1 MIEKSGTRPLRRHLV
16 LLAGLLVLIF
26 PIYAA
31 LVASSHT
38 ALQILSG
45 FPVWFGSHLVDNY
58 LHVIFKGV
66 GEAAPPVG
74 RMLINSLIM
83 ALGISIGKIIISII
97 SAYAVVY
104 FRFPLRK
111 FCFWLIF
118 ITLLLPV
125 PVRIIPTYQVAADL
139 NILNSYVGLI
149 VPLIA
154 SATATFFFRQFFLT
168 IPDELMEAARIDG
181 AGPIRFFIDI
191 VLPLSR
197 TTIAALFVIEFI
209 YGWNRY
215 LWPLVATTDP
225 DMYTIVMGIQHLANV
240 PGGIPPWHWVMATTI
255 LAMLPPLIVVITMQ
269 RQFVKGFIEPEK

>member
-1 MIEKSGTRPLRRHLV
+1 MIEKTGTRTVRRHCV
-16 LLAGLLVLIF
+16 LLVGILVCLF
-26 PIYAA
+26 PVYAA

-38 ALQILSG
+38 AIEILG
-45 FPVWFGSHLVDNY
+45 QFPVWFGTHIVANYKHVLVEG
-58 LHVIFKGV
+58 IG
-66 GEAAPPVG
+66 GAAPPVG
-74 RMLINSLIM
+74 RMLLNSFIM
-83 ALGISIGKIIISII
+83 ALGISVGKIVISIF

-118 ITLLLPV
+118 ITLMLPV
-125 PVRIIPTYQVAADL
+125 QVRILPTYHVVATLHMLDTY
-139 NILNSYVGLI
+139 SGLI

-181 AGPIRFFIDI
+181 AGPMRFFFDI
-191 VLPLSR
+191 ILPLSR

-209 YGWNRY
+209 YGWNLY
-215 LWPLVATTDP
+215 LWPLIVTTHQS
-225 DMYTIVMGIQHLANV
+225 MYTIVMGIQHLANV
-240 PGGIPPWHWVMATTI
+240 PQNIPPWNLVMATAI
-255 LAMLPPLIVVITMQ
+255 LAILPPLVIVIAMQ